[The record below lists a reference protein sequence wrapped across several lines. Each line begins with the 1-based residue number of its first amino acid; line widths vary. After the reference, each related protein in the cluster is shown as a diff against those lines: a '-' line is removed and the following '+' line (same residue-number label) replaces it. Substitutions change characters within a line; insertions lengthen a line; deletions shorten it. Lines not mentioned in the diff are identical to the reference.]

1 LAILNTFESSL
12 YDNET
17 NESIQ
22 KSLANLKSYDKDIV
36 DFTIYSLG
44 DNSTGIAALN
54 LENIGKKADTEDL

>member
-1 LAILNTFESSL
+1 L